1 MSDLIES
8 EAGPTESPSDD
19 YGEDAVRTDGW
30 RAILTGT
37 DPGLLRLR
45 KIWNRVPSSPRCKF
59 CASPFKGPGRV
70 LTRLIMHGQ
79 SNQNPLFCNAC
90 FSALGKRPG
99 GAEVEISVLFAD
111 VRGSTGLAEQTT
123 AARFRDLIQEFYRTT
138 SGAIDRNGGLID
150 KFMGDGVMALFIPII
165 SGEDHAARAIQA
177 GEDVLAAARSQRLTE
192 GGVRVG
198 VGVHSGPAFV
208 GTVGS
213 GDRLDF
219 SALGDTVN
227 IAARLGSVA
236 GPGELVVSRVAW
248 DHTDR
253 GVDGVDAR
261 SIPISGRTTGLDV
274 IVASERSVAAPST

>member
-1 MSDLIES
+1 MGDQIEIEDRS
-8 EAGPTESPSDD
+8 IASPPEDHGD
-19 YGEDAVRTDGW
+19 DAVRTEEW
-30 RAILTGT
+30 RSILTGT
-37 DPGLLRLR
+37 DPGLIRLR
-45 KIWNRVPSSPRCKF
+45 KLWNRVPSSPRCKF

-70 LTRLIMHGQ
+70 LTKLIMHGQ

-90 FSALGKRPG
+90 FSDLARHPG

-123 AARFRDLIQEFYRTT
+123 AAQFRGLIQEFYRAT
-138 SGAIDRNGGLID
+138 SGAIDRNGGLVD

-165 SGEDHAARAIQA
+165 AGETHAARAIQA
-177 GEDVLAAARSQRLTE
+177 GEDVLAAARSRHLTE
-192 GGVRVG
+192 GGIRVG

-236 GPGELVVSRVAW
+236 GPGELVVGRSAW
-248 DHTDR
+248 DRAER
-253 GVDGVDAR
+253 GFEGVEAR
-261 SIPISGRTTGLDV
+261 QIPISGRTTGLDV
-274 IVASERSVAAPST
+274 VVSRERSAAARPA

>member
-1 MSDLIES
+1 MSDRIKS
-8 EAGPTESPSDD
+8 DAGPAGLPPVD
-19 YGEDAVRTDGW
+19 YGEDAVRSEEW

-37 DPGLLRLR
+37 DRGLIRLR

-70 LTRLIMHGQ
+70 LTKLIMHGQ

-90 FSALGKRPG
+90 FSDLAKHPG

-123 AARFRDLIQEFYRTT
+123 AARFRDLIQEFYRAT

-165 SGEDHAARAIQA
+165 AGENHSARAIQA
-177 GEDVLAAARSQRLTE
+177 GEDVLSAARSQRLTE
-192 GGVRVG
+192 GGVRIG

-236 GPGELVVSRVAW
+236 GPGELVVGRLSW
-248 DHTDR
+248 DRAQRDLS
-253 GVDGVDAR
+253 GVEAR
-261 SIPISGRTTGLDV
+261 QIPISGRTIGLDV
-274 IVASERSVAAPST
+274 IVARASGTAGPSP